1 MQGPQRRPNR
11 RLAQSGKLGGIGL
24 APELFLRIGILRRSV
39 SSLCMC
45 LLVMGLSSFP
55 LASPLTEE
63 RVLPS
68 GNTEVQ
74 LSFAPVVDE
83 VAPAVVNIYT
93 RRRVTRNRTS
103 LFNDPFFERFFE
115 GMPFGVPR
123 ERIERSLGS
132 GVIVGSEGLIITNQ
146 HVIAGSDE
154 IIVVLSD
161 RREYEAELVG
171 VDEKVDLA
179 VLRIDSGDEPFPFLE
194 FGDSDSLE
202 VGDIVLAIGNPFG
215 VGQTVTSGIVSALA
229 RSAVGFADWRSFIQ
243 TDAAINPGNSGGALV
258 SLDSRLI
265 GVNTAIYSRSGGS
278 IGIGFAI
285 PVNLVRV
292 IVDGLVAGGKSIR
305 PWLGVLSQTVDH
317 EIGKTL
323 GMEYPRGV
331 IVREIHPAS
340 PAGEAGLHIGDVIL
354 SFDGHE
360 IHNPQGLRFRTV
372 TSPLDEKVSVQIFR
386 VGNLKEIR
394 IGVILPPE
402 EPGRDVR
409 ILGGQNPLSG
419 AVVGNL
425 SPGFAQELGLDWTK
439 SGVVVLRVDSGYA
452 SRIGLQAGDI
462 IVGLGDELIFSTNQ
476 LVEVLGK
483 KRVDWQVEIDRGG
496 KLMSVVVRL

>member
-1 MQGPQRRPNR
+1 MQRRRRQPKH
-11 RLAQSGKLGGIGL
+11 RLAQPDELGGIGL
-24 APELFLRIGILRRSV
+24 APEVFLWVGILRG
-39 SSLCMC
+39 LFFPLLMC
-45 LLVMGLSSFP
+45 LLITGLSTFP
-55 LASPLTEE
+55 SSCPLTAE

-68 GNTEVQ
+68 RNTEVQ
-74 LSFAPVVDE
+74 LTFAPVVHE

-93 RRRVTRNRTS
+93 RRRVASSRTPF
-103 LFNDPFFERFFE
+103 FNDPFFERFFE
-115 GMPFGVPR
+115 GMPFGIPR

-132 GVIVGSEGLIITNQ
+132 GVIIGSEGLIITNQ
-146 HVIAGSDE
+146 HVISGSDQ
-154 IIVVLSD
+154 IIAVLSD
-161 RREYEAELVG
+161 RREYEAEVVG

-179 VLRIDSGDEPFPFLE
+179 VLSIDAGGEPFPFLE

-229 RSAVGFADWRSFIQ
+229 PSSVGFTDWRSFIQ

-258 SLDSRLI
+258 TLDSKLI
-265 GVNTAIYSRSGGS
+265 GVNTAIYSQSGGS

-331 IVREIHPAS
+331 IVREIHSAS
-340 PAGEAGLHIGDVIL
+340 PAREAGLQIGDVIL

-372 TSPLDEKVSVQIFR
+372 TSPLHEKILVQVFR
-386 VGNLKEIR
+386 VGNLEEIR
-394 IGVILPPE
+394 TRVILPPE
-402 EPGRDVR
+402 KPERDIR
-409 ILGGQNPLSG
+409 NLDGQNPLSG

-439 SGVVVLRVDSGYA
+439 VGVVVLRVDSGYA
-452 SRIGLQAGDI
+452 ARIGLRTGDI
-462 IVGLGDELIFSTNQ
+462 IVGIGDELISSTKQ
-476 LVEVLGK
+476 LVEVLGNN
-483 KRVDWQVEIDRGG
+483 RVDWQIKIDRGG